1 MQITKTC
8 VFEPTNYLDKN
19 EVIVKYQNLALAS
32 GDCDL
37 LLSAIVNVA
46 KVKGLVQIA
55 HNSGLRRENLN
66 KALRIGT
73 KPRIEPVLKILQGMG
88 VQMQPH
94 PMPQRS

>member
-8 VFEPTNYLDKN
+8 VFEPINCLEKN
-19 EVIVKYQNLALAS
+19 EVIVKNQNLALAS
-32 GDCDL
+32 GDYDL
-37 LLSAIVNVA
+37 LLSAVVNFA

-66 KALRIGT
+66 TALGIGA